1 MDPIATLQQLDDE
14 CITWSNQHAH
24 SCNLLASLL
33 NITRQREQTLAQW
46 QAQTTKQERASSVSS
61 SSSSSA
67 SSLLAPSSLQLL
79 IHKQSLEIEAVLQQ
93 LYETIQVFQRVVLAM
108 ITLERQIE
116 ASIQR
121 IDLSQLSSRST
132 SAPTSSRASSTPSS
146 PSPSKTESH
155 QQPIAFSS
163 LIDTA
168 DIPPLQV
175 LDWVARIRAM
185 YAQELYVKQ
194 SQIHPSMTG
203 LDRFET
209 LAELQ
214 RNWGLQKRLDFGLE
228 QEIVE
233 RIKVYRRVR
242 EFSTRTA

>member
-14 CITWSNQHAH
+14 CTAWSNQHAH

-46 QAQTTKQERASSVSS
+46 QTQTTKQERASSASS
-61 SSSSSA
+61 SSSV

-79 IHKQSLEIEAVLQQ
+79 IHKQSLEIESVLQQ
-93 LYETIQVFQRVVLAM
+93 LYETIQVFQRVVQAM
-108 ITLERQIE
+108 ITLERQTE

-121 IDLSQLSSRST
+121 IAVPTLSR
-132 SAPTSSRASSTPSS
+132 TSSASSSPALPTPER
-146 PSPSKTESH
+146 PP
-155 QQPIAFSS
+155 QPVAYSS

-168 DIPPLQV
+168 EISPLEV